1 MRHHITP
8 AFVYLSALTTGFL
21 VTFIA
26 LVPPTNPIPLIIG
39 TVLCAV
45 PMMRAIVLTA
55 MRKYGYPY

>member
-8 AFVYLSALTTGFL
+8 AFVYISAFTTGL
-21 VTFIA
+21 LLTYIGLA
-26 LVPPTNPIPLIIG
+26 SPTNPIPLIIG

-45 PMMRAIVLTA
+45 PMVRAIVLTV

>member
-1 MRHHITP
+1 MRHNINP
-8 AFVYLSALTTGFL
+8 VLAYISAFTTGL
-21 VTFIA
+21 LLTYIA
-26 LVPPTNPIPLIIG
+26 LVPPTNPIPLIVG